1 MKAFENKTAIVTG
14 AGSGIGRSIALAYAA
29 AGANVA
35 LADIDDPGGNE
46 TLELIT
52 KLGGVAAF
60 IKTDTAKPA
69 DHEALVNKTV
79 KLYGGLHMVCNNAG
93 IAGPLGLTGE
103 YPIEGWDK
111 VITVNLSGVFYGMHY
126 QIPAML
132 ATGSGSIVNMASI
145 LGMVGTKN
153 SPAYTAAK
161 HGLIGLTQAA
171 ALEYADRNI
180 RINSVSPGYII
191 TPLLTKNLDKA
202 TLELLAKAHPIGRL
216 GTAAE
221 VAALVVWLSSS
232 HASFVTGANY
242 AVDGGYTAQ

>member
-1 MKAFENKTAIVTG
+1 
-14 AGSGIGRSIALAYAA
+14 
-29 AGANVA
+29 